1 MSNSTD
7 LVHVFANT
15 KTYSSIFDIVIIPLS
30 CQQDLLTTFMNLY
43 IFLFQ
48 ENKFS
53 LLLNRIDKG
62 LGLGNIDST
71 TIYMSYIN

>member
-1 MSNSTD
+1 
-7 LVHVFANT
+7 
-15 KTYSSIFDIVIIPLS
+15 
-30 CQQDLLTTFMNLY
+30 MNLY

-53 LLLNRIDKG
+53 LLLNTIDKG